1 MFFVP
6 GLSRHNEI
14 ENSLKCCNHWR
25 YHTTHLDKLSQTGP
39 CHADELTLC
48 FNAFTNSTKTL
59 SSFAIIMM
67 LPVRAHTH
75 THTLICLGKNPIG
88 NGEGNQHAN
97 IKYTWNGQYAR
108 HLCSFDW
115 NLMTLLSECQCHT
128 DENTED
134 EISKATEQ
142 FAVSLLR
149 KVCHM
154 ILTTKVILM
163 LSKCLWR
170 ISNTVA
176 FEYYGNEMSI
186 LPIFKIV

>member
-1 MFFVP
+1 MLQPLKVP
-6 GLSRHNEI
+6 HHTFRIN
-14 ENSLKCCNHWR
+14 
-25 YHTTHLDKLSQTGP
+25 YHKLA
-39 CHADELTLC
+39 HAMQINWLYALTLLPIPLEHYHH
-48 FNAFTNSTKTL
+48 SPL
-59 SSFAIIMM
+59 SWCY
-67 LPVRAHTH
+67 RCAHTH
-75 THTLICLGKNPIG
+75 THPLICLGKNPIG

-97 IKYTWNGQYAR
+97 IKYTRNGQYAR